1 MEKGGVRTL
10 VAVPMLRD
18 REVIGAFAIYRQ
30 EVRPFTVKQIEL
42 LQNFAAQAV
51 IAIENTRLLNELRQR
66 TGDLSEALEQQTA
79 ISEILR
85 VISNSPSDVQP
96 VLDTVAERAAAICEA
111 RVVDIILVENG
122 KLRVSAT
129 VGDLPRPSSDV
140 VLNRE
145 TVMGR
150 SIVDMRPVHVDD
162 LQNAP
167 EEFALGRD
175 LAIQYGHRSIV
186 AVPLMREGRALGT
199 ILVRRAE
206 LRPFTDKHI
215 ALLATFADQAAIA
228 IGNTRLLSELREFL
242 RQQTATAD
250 VLKVIS
256 RSTFEL
262 QPVFESMA
270 ESAVR
275 LCEAERAYI
284 FRFDGQVLRAV
295 ASFNAG
301 PEIQDWVYRNPIPLG
316 RHSVSA
322 RAGLERRTVQVGDIQ
337 TDSEYTYVARDVD
350 LIRTTLAVPMLKGD
364 ELIGTI
370 TIYRLEVKSFTDK
383 SDRSDGDLCRSGRDR
398 D

>member
-1 MEKGGVRTL
+1 MTNFAAQAVIAIENTRLLNELRQRTDDLTEALEQQTATSEILRAISSSPGELEPVFRALLENAARICDAKFGNLWLTKDDGFLVAATHGVPSQYRDQIQVGAVIYPGPSVPVTRATKLRQLVHVYDLRHDKSYLNREEVAVHGVEKGGVRTL

-228 IGNTRLLSELREFL
+228 IGNTRLLSELR
-242 RQQTATAD
+242 
-250 VLKVIS
+250 
-256 RSTFEL
+256 
-262 QPVFESMA
+262 
-270 ESAVR
+270 
-275 LCEAERAYI
+275 
-284 FRFDGQVLRAV
+284 
-295 ASFNAG
+295 
-301 PEIQDWVYRNPIPLG
+301 
-316 RHSVSA
+316 
-322 RAGLERRTVQVGDIQ
+322 
-337 TDSEYTYVARDVD
+337 
-350 LIRTTLAVPMLKGD
+350 
-364 ELIGTI
+364 
-370 TIYRLEVKSFTDK
+370 
-383 SDRSDGDLCRSGRDR
+383 
-398 D
+398 